1 MLPIDM
7 LERDEKAADAKE
19 LLDHP
24 LLQEVFKRITDEA
37 TETMLAHPPG
47 SELSLFSHH
56 RVLAIRALQADLIRL
71 VEDPKMLRAA
81 AERRRRFSQ

>member
-1 MLPIDM
+1 M

-24 LLQEVFKRITDEA
+24 LLTEILENLLKEA
-37 TETMLAHPPG
+37 TEQILANPPG
-47 SELSLFSHH
+47 SDVSLFSHH
-56 RVLAIRALQADLIRL
+56 RVLAIRALQADLIRC

-81 AERRRRFSQ
+81 AERRRRFAQ